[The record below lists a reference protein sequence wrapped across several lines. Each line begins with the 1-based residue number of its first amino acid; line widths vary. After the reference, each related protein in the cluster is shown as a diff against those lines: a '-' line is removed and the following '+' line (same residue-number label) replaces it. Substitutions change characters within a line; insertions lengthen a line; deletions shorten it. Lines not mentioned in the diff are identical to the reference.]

1 MYAGRV
7 ACCLMVSR
15 VEYLLR
21 ALLRLEKAPR
31 TLLRLEKRRDRRT
44 NGRTDGRQTI
54 TLRLLLDAA
63 TVRASA
69 LEGRSEEV

>member
-1 MYAGRV
+1 
-7 ACCLMVSR
+7 MVSR